1 MTESET
7 LTVEEVLDADTGTTE
22 TIEVVAEP
30 DARLLMDTPLD
41 EYTVTEGL
49 LLLIFMFV
57 LLNFFL
63 NLVRR

>member
-1 MTESET
+1 MTENET
-7 LTVEEVLDADTGTTE
+7 LTVEEVLDIDAGTTE
-22 TIEVVAEP
+22 TVEVVAEP